1 MLTLRMIHKGK
12 LWFVLIICVQFATIS
27 YSQRPGKTE
36 TINYINKKLSP
47 SCTIAVKGGDIIATY
62 FDKEG
67 QKLRE
72 DRVAFG
78 FLDTIV
84 RYDKTEQMFFV
95 STNKGCETCVTRK
108 LFLQKTKRFY
118 SRLTFVM
125 DGSEAEIKGLKK
137 ALVHLI
143 RIGSEFR
150 YHDEITFEQ

>member
-1 MLTLRMIHKGK
+1 M
-12 LWFVLIICVQFATIS
+12 QFATLS

-36 TINYINKKLSP
+36 TVAYLNKKLAPGCSVV
-47 SCTIAVKGGDIIATY
+47 VKGGDIIATY
-62 FDKEG
+62 FDNGG
-67 QKLRE
+67 QKIRE

-84 RYDKTEQMFFV
+84 RYDKVEKTFNI
-95 STNKGCETCVTRK
+95 STINGCEDCVTRR
-108 LFLQKTKRFY
+108 LFVQKTKKSY
-118 SRLTFVM
+118 SRLTFAM
-125 DGSEAEIKGLKK
+125 NGSDAEVKGLKK